1 MLSWK
6 NTFVVPLFYK
16 IERRFYVAH
25 ISHRTKHGS
34 VSAQIK
40 IYSFEVAS
48 TIFLYFVYWSSA
60 GSFNK
65 NVNFRIRPA
74 FNFEKPSALEIFR
87 IILIDAAKYEETR
100 PLKSVRENKVYTIR
114 NKTLESIP
122 CDDKRTFHDEINNHS
137 TVTVSTCDKEDGI
150 FRYKE
155 KTGQGYTKCPVE
167 EEDVFE
173 LGK

>member
-122 CDDKRTFHDEINNHS
+122 CDDKRTFHNEINNHS